1 MTVATK
7 RRIKMA
13 PVGNPTNEDAGTL
26 MDALDNSSR
35 GDGARVPVPT
45 TITIDREL
53 KARAQAAARA
63 RGCTLSY
70 LVEQG
75 LREVLGE

>member
-1 MTVATK
+1 MAVK
-7 RRIKMA
+7 RTPKMA
-13 PVGNPTNEDAGTL
+13 PADVPAAKAKVT
-26 MDALDNSSR
+26 DALDNSSR
-35 GDGARVPVPT
+35 GDGRREPVAT
-45 TITIDREL
+45 TITLDRGL
-53 KARAQAAARA
+53 KAEAQAAARA